1 MEPNWYVL
9 VRTWGPMVYSAAWRV
24 LGHNSDAEDVAQ
36 DVFTEALGH
45 WQRNQV
51 RNWGAWLRRLTVCRA
66 IDRLRQRKP
75 GVGIDQIAEPT
86 VNCAPEAAME
96 QRELAG
102 QLRQA
107 LQHLSEHEATIFCL
121 RYFEDLSYD
130 EIARTLVMESA
141 AVGMALHRA
150 RVKLAEHLEAVWK
163 EV

>member
-24 LGHNSDAEDVAQ
+24 LGHEADAEDVTQ

-75 GVGIDQIAEPT
+75 MVCMNEIAEPII
-86 VNCAPEAAME
+86 VNAPEAGLE
-96 QRELAG
+96 RRELAD

-107 LQHLSEHEATIFCL
+107 LHYLTEHEAAIFCL
-121 RYFEDLSYD
+121 RYFEELSYD
-130 EIARTLVMESA
+130 EIAKALTMDTA
-141 AVGMALHRA
+141 AVGMTLHRA
-150 RVKLAEHLEAVWK
+150 KAKLAERLEAVWK